1 MPANVATPLFRP
13 AHHVTARATGPVI
26 GKRFVNISAD
36 MGDDGMMQ
44 VALAGA
50 GVASFGVAA
59 ADIATGATGLILC
72 AGVLPVTAG
81 GTITAGAQVEV
92 DAAGRAVTLAS
103 GKAVGKAVESATVGV
118 DVMVALGR

>member
-1 MPANVATPLFRP
+1 MSTNVATPLFHP
-13 AHHVTARATGPVI
+13 AHHVTARATGTVI

-36 MGDDGMMQ
+36 TGDDGMIQ

-50 GVASFGVAA
+50 GVAAFGVAA

-72 AGVLPVTAG
+72 AGILPVTAG
-81 GTITAGAQVEV
+81 GTITAGSEVEV
-92 DAAGRAVTLAS
+92 DATGRAVALAS
-103 GKAVGKAVESATVGV
+103 GKAVGQAVESATVGA